1 MNKQHVLVFCMVT
14 LLVLLVPL
22 MITDAQAF
30 NKHGPSPIPG
40 NLIPFPTKSH
50 DKHDSTISPVMTPAK
65 K

>member
-14 LLVLLVPL
+14 LLVLMVPL
-22 MITDAQAF
+22 MINDAQAF

-40 NLIPFPTKSH
+40 NLIPFPAKTH
-50 DKHDSTISPVMTPAK
+50 DKHDSTIPPVMLSAK